1 MGKNIPLFNFKD
13 QKTDNA
19 FDQPQSVHLNL
30 NTCGKEIK
38 GRS

>member
-1 MGKNIPLFNFKD
+1 MGKNLLLFNFKD

-19 FDQPQSVHLNL
+19 FNQLQSVHLNL